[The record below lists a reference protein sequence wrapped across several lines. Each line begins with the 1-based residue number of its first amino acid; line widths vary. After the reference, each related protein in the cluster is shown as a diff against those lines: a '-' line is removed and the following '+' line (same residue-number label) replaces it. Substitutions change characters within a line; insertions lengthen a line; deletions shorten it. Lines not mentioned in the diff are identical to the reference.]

1 MIELDLADL
10 DLPALALHIRVD
22 SPALGLQIQAHRVG
36 EEKLIKL
43 GGEAPARDWS
53 LSSDCRSRVPRSA
66 GDLTC
71 ALWRR
76 GSKILRREELLLYGT
91 PLQSPKPSP
100 KPAPSTSLCRRRHR
114 CHRHCRRR
122 RLLGRSCSPR
132 RRRRWRRWLPTLTPI
147 QHPYTLALA
156 PYLPLA
162 APSAPPSSRP
172 ESISIFYQLSPCAIN
187 RVRRGLGD
195 GRSSWRWKIELAEI
209 QPRRSRPLSSQP
221 VSSRPVSSRLL
232 SSRPLSSRPLSHLD
246 LFVYK
251 WLNACQLAVYFTLR
265 YCTQCD

>member
-1 MIELDLADL
+1 MVRQYNLL
-10 DLPALALHIRVD
+10 
-22 SPALGLQIQAHRVG
+22 SPAG
-36 EEKLIKL
+36 
-43 GGEAPARDWS
+43 
-53 LSSDCRSRVPRSA
+53 
-66 GDLTC
+66 
-71 ALWRR
+71 
-76 GSKILRREELLLYGT
+76 
-91 PLQSPKPSP
+91 
-100 KPAPSTSLCRRRHR
+100 KPAPSKPVPPPPLPLR
-114 CHRHCRRR
+114 
-122 RLLGRSCSPR
+122 PR
-132 RRRRWRRWLPTLTPI
+132 RRRRRRRRRLPTLTPY
-147 QHPYTLALA
+147 PRPLA

-162 APSAPPSSRP
+162 APSAPSTSSP

>member
-162 APSAPPSSRP
+162 APRPHPHLGQSPSLSFTNSHPTLLTEFEMNSDERSNS
-172 ESISIFYQLSPCAIN
+172 EISIFHLDHWIPPSRIC
-187 RVRRGLGD
+187 
-195 GRSSWRWKIELAEI
+195 RSSSTRQA
-209 QPRRSRPLSSQP
+209 PSHCHS
-221 VSSRPVSSRLL
+221 SSRCSIG
-232 SSRPLSSRPLSHLD
+232 
-246 LFVYK
+246 
-251 WLNACQLAVYFTLR
+251 LA
-265 YCTQCD
+265 QPSPWP

>member
-1 MIELDLADL
+1 MIELDLAEL
-10 DLPALALHIRVD
+10 GSANQGPANQLGYAKPALALHIRVD

-100 KPAPSTSLCRRRHR
+100 KPAPPTSLCRRRHR

-162 APSAPPSSRP
+162 APSAPPSSPP
-172 ESISIFYQLSPCAIN
+172 ESISIFYHLSPYHTLLTEFEMN
-187 RVRRGLGD
+187 SD
-195 GRSSWRWKIELAEI
+195 ERSSWKR
-209 QPRRSRPLSSQP
+209 
-221 VSSRPVSSRLL
+221 VSIF
-232 SSRPLSSRPLSHLD
+232 HLD
-246 LFVYK
+246 H
-251 WLNACQLAVYFTLR
+251 WIPPSRICRSHTHP
-265 YCTQCD
+265 